1 MIRQRSA
8 AKNLPELIG
17 VINEKNSHR
26 VFFEDKGF
34 TCSPDLLARLFIRR
48 CFILG
53 ICETIVND
61 CERRK
66 TDE

>member
-26 VFFEDKGF
+26 VFFSKIK
-34 TCSPDLLARLFIRR
+34 DLHAVLIYWPAFSYGGASYSEFAKHL
-48 CFILG
+48 
-53 ICETIVND
+53 
-61 CERRK
+61 
-66 TDE
+66 

>member
-26 VFFEDKGF
+26 VFFEDK
-34 TCSPDLLARLFIRR
+34 
-48 CFILG
+48 
-53 ICETIVND
+53 
-61 CERRK
+61 
-66 TDE
+66 